1 MQLKACKNN
10 KKENRLFPNHC
21 MIHVNIKVSCKKK
34 FARNFLTHNG
44 DSRVKRAAEKRNDEK
59 MLRKGRV
66 TLCIEAAEG

>member
-1 MQLKACKNN
+1 
-10 KKENRLFPNHC
+10 
-21 MIHVNIKVSCKKK
+21 MIHVTIKVSCKKK
-34 FARNFLTHNG
+34 LARNFLTHNG

>member
-1 MQLKACKNN
+1 
-10 KKENRLFPNHC
+10 
-21 MIHVNIKVSCKKK
+21 MIHVTIKVSCKKK